1 MHLALHCYFSLLLLP
16 NLHLDNKPKLA
27 TLTLIIIHNNHQLQ
41 KLWFGSPQHGW
52 TLRLSLITGLN
63 CRRETMGENCCTQHL
78 NHFQQQVNN
87 IYQLNITWLAFAL
100 WCWWFTCKIL
110 KNLFGRAFEIELL
123 DPINFWA
130 ALMWFLPLHSWFD
143 TYKYT
148 FQKSCIIFT
157 SKAQIEV
164 KKKKKKTMKLEAK
177 WLVHFESMFC

>member
-1 MHLALHCYFSLLLLP
+1 MLVIHL
-16 NLHLDNKPKLA
+16 
-27 TLTLIIIHNNHQLQ
+27 Q
-41 KLWFGSPQHGW
+41 
-52 TLRLSLITGLN
+52 
-63 CRRETMGENCCTQHL
+63 
-78 NHFQQQVNN
+78 N
-87 IYQLNITWLAFAL
+87 I
-100 WCWWFTCKIL
+100 

-164 KKKKKKTMKLEAK
+164 KKKKKKKPWSWKLSDLCILSQCFARGVGHLEI
-177 WLVHFESMFC
+177 WLDNWQELFVKYLATISGSLLLFLRRIEHFSINIMPLRGNSCWNPIASVF